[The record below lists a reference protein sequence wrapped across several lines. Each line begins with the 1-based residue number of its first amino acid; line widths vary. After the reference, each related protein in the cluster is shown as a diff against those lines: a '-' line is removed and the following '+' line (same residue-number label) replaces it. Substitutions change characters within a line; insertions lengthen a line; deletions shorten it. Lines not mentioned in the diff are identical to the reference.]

1 MKTFKIIPIFFLLL
15 IVNSFAQAGKH
26 REKKTQIKALKIA
39 FITEELKL
47 SSAEAEKFWPLYNA
61 YDTEQSDLRQKKLKS
76 FVNRM
81 ESGTVDSMSEKE
93 ATNFL
98 NQMENTEDEIFQ
110 NKKKFG
116 NSLKGILPA
125 VKILKLKKAE
135 EDFSRKLLKQYR
147 DKYKK

>member
-1 MKTFKIIPIFFLLL
+1 MKTFKIIPIFLLL
-15 IVNSFAQAGKH
+15 LSVNSFAQAGKH

-110 NKKKFG
+110 NKKKSYPHYPQKEPESRI
-116 NSLKGILPA
+116 NSEFLAL
-125 VKILKLKKAE
+125 
-135 EDFSRKLLKQYR
+135 F
-147 DKYKK
+147 